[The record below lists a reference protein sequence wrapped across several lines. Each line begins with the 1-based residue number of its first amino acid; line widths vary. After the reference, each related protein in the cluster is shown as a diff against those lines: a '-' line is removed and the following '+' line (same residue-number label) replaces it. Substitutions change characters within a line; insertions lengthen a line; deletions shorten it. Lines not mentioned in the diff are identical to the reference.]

1 MGLAVVRSIDAPR
14 RLTCPQDEED
24 FEQELVDQFLLAAV
38 GAGIGDDQV
47 SADRAIIFEFIRFL
61 SRPVWT
67 TKPALRQRMAG
78 QRQDVALVAG
88 HQKLEEPGQAPR
100 LHLHRVTRPCQLSA
114 LMGQEP
120 VDIGLRRRST

>member
-14 RLTCPQDEED
+14 RLACPQDEED

-67 TKPALRQRMAG
+67 TKPSDVDRFLAHQRRELGRA
-78 QRQDVALVAG
+78 RHTV
-88 HQKLEEPGQAPR
+88 
-100 LHLHRVTRPCQLSA
+100 
-114 LMGQEP
+114 
-120 VDIGLRRRST
+120 